1 MSACHKR
8 GRKRPANV
16 RGSSKGGNAW
26 EMRIEEAA
34 RREAL
39 QPNTPRGLHDI
50 KTLQRRQR
58 RFNRAFHGQ
67 RRKSEWY
74 CRECWKSNW
83 LRIRHCRECGAQR
96 TIYSLVVKGWTDLP
110 DAAAHRES
118 QQRNASPS
126 PKSLRAQSLDSSH
139 LRQQVTQHTPLQE
152 AQLTLEDAIT
162 RNFPE
167 ETLQAMRA
175 HVERLEAQKRPEHRA
190 AAAPRASGSSSSSAQ
205 SIGQRLDMAKQARRV
220 AMETLQTWEARLVET
235 ERERQAAEAARAE
248 AEAALAAVSQE
259 SALIAHSP
267 PSHSEPRRKLPSLHA
282 ALHRLGQQTQLL
294 QGAAVALNTVLE
306 AAGSSA

>member
-96 TIYSLVVKGWTDLP
+96 TIYSLVVKGCTDLP

-118 QQRNASPS
+118 QQRSASPS

-190 AAAPRASGSSSSSAQ
+190 AAAPRASGSDWTW
-205 SIGQRLDMAKQARRV
+205 QRKRGGWRWRHCKLGRHGWWRPNERDKPRKQHVPKQKR
-220 AMETLQTWEARLVET
+220 
-235 ERERQAAEAARAE
+235 
-248 AEAALAAVSQE
+248 
-259 SALIAHSP
+259 P
-267 PSHSEPRRKLPSLHA
+267 
-282 ALHRLGQQTQLL
+282 
-294 QGAAVALNTVLE
+294 
-306 AAGSSA
+306 